1 MKPGEG
7 VSRKANG
14 ADAVANGAGNV
25 ADGIGNAADGAGSGS
40 GVAQTGANAG
50 ASANRDLLS
59 ALAGKQA
66 DRECAVAYRTRRVVN
81 ASQGVMKEQKAG
93 CRRTRAVALAAAL
106 VVLLVLGPLLWWIAD
121 TFIEEERLT
130 GLTGQLSVG
139 IFLLSAA
146 LLASVV
152 LAGWARR
159 KP

>member
-1 MKPGEG
+1 
-7 VSRKANG
+7 
-14 ADAVANGAGNV
+14 
-25 ADGIGNAADGAGSGS
+25 
-40 GVAQTGANAG
+40 
-50 ASANRDLLS
+50 LLS

-66 DRECAVAYRTRRVVN
+66 DRECAVAHRTRRVVI
-81 ASQGVMKEQKAG
+81 ASQGVMRDQKAG
-93 CRRTRAVALAAAL
+93 CRRSRAVALAAAL
-106 VVLLVLGPLLWWIAD
+106 VVLLALGPLLWWIAN

-146 LLASVV
+146 LLSAAV

>member
-1 MKPGEG
+1 MKPSEDA
-7 VSRKANG
+7 SRSANDTG
-14 ADAVANGAGNV
+14 SVASGAG
-25 ADGIGNAADGAGSGS
+25 GGSS
-40 GVAQTGANAG
+40 DSQTGAN
-50 ASANRDLLS
+50 ANRDLLS

-66 DRECAVAYRTRRVVN
+66 DRECAVAHRTRRVVI

-121 TFIEEERLT
+121 TFIEEEHLT
-130 GLTGQLSVG
+130 GLAGQLSVG
-139 IFLLSAA
+139 IFFLSAA
-146 LLASVV
+146 LLGAAV